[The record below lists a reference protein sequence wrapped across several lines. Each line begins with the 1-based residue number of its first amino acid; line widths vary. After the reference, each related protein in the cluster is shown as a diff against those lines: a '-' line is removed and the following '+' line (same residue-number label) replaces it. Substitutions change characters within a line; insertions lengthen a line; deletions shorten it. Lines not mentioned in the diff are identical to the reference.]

1 MRTLDRYIL
10 REILPPFLLALLV
23 FTFLLV
29 LPPVMEYLEN
39 LLAKG
44 VTWGVAVRILWTL
57 VPQALGL
64 TIPMAV
70 LVGILIG
77 LGRLSGDRESVALLA
92 CGVSPYRLLRP
103 IGLFA
108 LLCGLAT
115 AYVMIVAIPD
125 ANQTFREITFRVIS
139 QRVETEIR
147 PRVFYQDFP
156 GWVLYALEEPDPGH
170 PGWKKVMVANTGE
183 GGQTTVYFAERGRL
197 VVDRTRKTVDLVLT
211 NGTHYRTPR
220 PGDPSAGTDTLH
232 FQEQVLGLNPEAVFP
247 KISVQKGVNEK
258 TIAELR
264 VDAEEKVRDGH
275 SKHPEVMAI
284 QQKFSFPAA
293 CLVFAVIGLALGLT
307 VAREGKLAGFVV
319 GVAVIFAYY
328 IVMFLCES
336 LTKGLYATPAART
349 GATSVF
355 MYLSRW
361 VPNILLGAFGV
372 LALVWRA
379 RYVEARLPFKL
390 PIVFARSTWATW
402 FSRASVPDGS
412 PMSAAG
418 TAARS
423 AADSPT
429 GAPPNRAGN
438 TPGAKPVLVIRYPRI
453 HVPSPGLLDRY
464 ISRIYLRIVGLSFLA
479 LLGLFYIS
487 TFLDKSDKIFK
498 GDAQTAEVLTLLI
511 YMTPRFVYYVIPIA
525 ALLAVLV
532 TFGLLSRNSELTVM
546 KACGVS
552 LYRASAAV
560 VLLSL
565 VFSATIF
572 GLEERML
579 ARANRKAEIID
590 AKIRGRTPRVFD
602 ALNRQWVVSRD
613 GAIYHYSGFDPERRE
628 LAALTIYQPRP
639 DRWTLVSATSADIA
653 AYRSDGWIGRRVRVG
668 DFSGV
673 HPKWTEFSERRL
685 PLETPDYFETEQPVA
700 EMMTV
705 GQLRR
710 YVDELSASG
719 LNVVSLAVE
728 LQHKMAF
735 PFVTLVMTLLAIPF
749 GVSTGRRGALYAV
762 GLGIVLALSYWILTS
777 LFVALGKGG
786 LLSPVLAAWTPNIIV
801 LGAAAYVFLTVKT

>member
-1 MRTLDRYIL
+1 MIRTLDRYVL
-10 REILPPFLLALLV
+10 RELLPPFVLALLI

-44 VTWGVAVRILWTL
+44 VSWGTAARILWTL

-103 IGLFA
+103 VGLLA
-108 LLCGLAT
+108 AASTLAT
-115 AYVMIVAIPD
+115 GYVMIVAIPD
-125 ANQTFREITFRVIS
+125 ANQTFREITFGVIS

-147 PRVFYQDFP
+147 PRVFYEDFP
-156 GWVLYALEEPDPGH
+156 GWVLYALEEPDPGQ
-170 PGWKKVMVANTGE
+170 PGWKKVMVANTGQS
-183 GGQTTVYFAERGRL
+183 GQTTIYFAERGRL
-197 VVDRTRKTVDLVLT
+197 VVDRGRRAVDLVLS
-211 NGTHYRTPR
+211 NGTQYRTPR
-220 PGDPSAGTDTLH
+220 PGAPRSDTDTLS
-232 FQEQVLGLNPEAVFP
+232 FQEQVLGLNPESVFP
-247 KISVQKGVNEK
+247 KINVQKGVNEK

-264 VDAEEKVRDGH
+264 VDGERKIRDGH

-293 CLVFAVIGLALGLT
+293 CLVFGVIGLALGLT

-336 LTKGLYATPAART
+336 LTKGFYASTPNERT
-349 GATSVF
+349 AVV
-355 MYLSRW
+355 MYVSRW

-372 LALVWRA
+372 VALIWRA
-379 RYVEARLPFKL
+379 RHVEGRLPFRL
-390 PIVFARSTWATW
+390 PVAFAR
-402 FSRASVPDGS
+402 VPVSWPRLRRGQ
-412 PMSAAG
+412 PEPAQAVAAAG
-418 TAARS
+418 TAQASPPSGKKPAGRRS
-423 AADSPT
+423 AQ
-429 GAPPNRAGN
+429 
-438 TPGAKPVLVIRYPRI
+438 PVLVVRLPRI
-453 HVPSPGLLDRY
+453 HWHSPGLLDRY
-464 ISRIYLRIVGLSFLA
+464 ISRIYLRITGLSFLA

-498 GDAQTAEVLTLLI
+498 GDASTAEVLTLLV

-525 ALLAVLV
+525 ALLSVLV

-546 KACGVS
+546 KACGIS

-560 VLLSL
+560 VLLAL
-565 VFSATIF
+565 VFSAAIF
-572 GLEERML
+572 GLEQRVL
-579 ARANRKAEIID
+579 ARANRRAELID
-590 AKIRGRTPRVFD
+590 AKIRKRTARVFD
-602 ALNRQWVVSRD
+602 ALNRQWVIGRD
-613 GAIYHYSGFDPERRE
+613 GAIYHYLNYNPELRE
-628 LAALTIYQPRP
+628 LAALTVYQPRA
-639 DRWTLVSATSADIA
+639 DRWTLATATSAEA
-653 AYRSDGWIGRRVRVG
+653 ASYRSGGWVGRGVRAG
-668 DFSGV
+668 DFSTPN
-673 HPKWTEFSERRL
+673 PKWTDHAELPL
-685 PLETPDYFETEQPVA
+685 PLEAPDYFETEQPVA
-700 EMMTV
+700 EMMTI

-710 YVDELSASG
+710 YVNELSASG
-719 LNVVSLAVE
+719 LNVAHLAVE
-728 LQHKMAF
+728 LQRKMAF

-762 GLGIVLALSYWILTS
+762 GLGIVLALAYWILTS

-801 LGAAAYVFLTVKT
+801 LGAAAYVFLTVRT